1 MYMLSFLVVLG
12 LCWYA
17 RAFSGRGKRELLS
30 IAMHGLLLW
39 NTGSQAAVAEAHG
52 ISCSAASGIFLDQGL
67 NPCLL
72 HWQEETLLLIYQ
84 GSPLRSVL
92 LVAYRDVKLM
102 NPCLIF

>member
-67 NPCLL
+67 NPCPL
-72 HWQEETLLLIYQ
+72 HWQANSYPVYNQ
-84 GSPLRSVL
+84 RSPDFFKK
-92 LVAYRDVKLM
+92 Y
-102 NPCLIF
+102 